1 MPDSTNNNAICYTGP
16 QMLLVGFTIAVI
28 ILVTMMLLVQ
38 LAQLANFSCFS
49 NFIAPE
55 NNVLGGTGALHL
67 PSVDLPYL
75 SAQLLP
81 KGSAAPVESEN
92 VKKMPVSSTLE
103 QALAPV
109 SSFANLENFNND
121 LPNQKVNI
129 PTDGTNYTEVIS
141 NMALEPSVIEQHKQ
155 YALQREK
162 ITSTASF
169 NPERTDSQD
178 IVPYVGL
185 RRTSYLKA
193 SGDSFV
199 DPTARQ
205 VPSVVDPSTLSK
217 PVNLSWNTNKF

>member
-1 MPDSTNNNAICYTGP
+1 
-16 QMLLVGFTIAVI
+16 MLLVN
-28 ILVTMMLLVQ
+28 
-38 LAQLANFSCFS
+38 LAQLLNHSCFS
-49 NFIAPE
+49 NFVAPE
-55 NNVLGGTGALHL
+55 NSQLGGTGALPL

-75 SAQLLP
+75 SARFLQSTSP
-81 KGSAAPVESEN
+81 ESVETDTL
-92 VKKMPVSSTLE
+92 KKMPVSSALE
-103 QALAPV
+103 DTLAPV

-217 PVNLSWNTNKF
+217 PVNLTWNTNKF